1 MSSETSIDPALDPS
15 RENRRRAH
23 GRVFIGGSSALVIA
37 AALVSW
43 ATIWGR
49 RVQKNPD
56 VKLGAAPLVG
66 QWKFRPSIGYLMPI
80 GLALL
85 VIVAIPRLFARLQTR
100 WVVLSSVGLT
110 TAFTAA
116 LAGAD
121 GRVAMLA
128 PVIHRSEYWFWLD
141 KMPPTRQMLAKYD
154 QYDFIVN
161 FSTHIK
167 GHPPGYMLLLKG
179 LAALGLAKPWI
190 VASISYVSAGLVAGS
205 VLVVARRFGS
215 ANFTRKAAP
224 FLILAP
230 YAVWMGTSADA
241 VFSALVAMGA
251 AGIAVAATSIRSRT
265 RIGFAVLAGLL
276 LGASFYSS
284 WGTVTCGPII
294 LAALWCGSTW
304 RGSPSGFSPRR
315 GSTTSGSAR
324 RGLESLGSPVD
335 GSLSGQAVNR
345 DSSTPVPSLDSSIF
359 VGSGEAGKVSLSQR
373 FRNIAPVTLW
383 ALGGMAIVATAMTA
397 LGYNWF
403 AGVGLTRR
411 LYWKGTAQFRPW
423 RYFLVGNLGA
433 VLIALGGVAIIGIG
447 NLRLGRIRKRSA
459 ESKAR
464 LTAQASAPTPRNSGS
479 RLNTKRET
487 NLGWLRVFV
496 LGAVICVLT
505 ADFSQYSKGE
515 VERIWLPFMPWLTIP
530 AGVLI
535 RHRFWLLLHASN
547 AIVLQVMLISK
558 W

>member
-1 MSSETSIDPALDPS
+1 MSSVSNNDQVLEPS
-15 RENRRRAH
+15 PSNKRRIA
-23 GRVFIGGSSALVIA
+23 IGGSSALVLA
-37 AALVSW
+37 VALVSW

-49 RVQKNPD
+49 RVQRNPD

-85 VIVAIPRLFARLQTR
+85 IIVAIPRLFVRLQTR
-100 WVVLSSVGLT
+100 WVVLSTVGLT
-110 TAFTAA
+110 AAFTAA

-128 PVIHRSEYWFWLD
+128 PVVHRSEYWFWLN
-141 KMPPTRQMLAKYD
+141 KMPPTRQMLSKYD

-167 GHPPGYMLLLKG
+167 GHPPGYVLILKA
-179 LAALGLAKPWI
+179 LSALGLAKPWI
-190 VASISYVSAGLVAGS
+190 IASLSYLSAGVVAGS
-205 VLVVARRFGS
+205 VLVVARRFGT
-215 ANFTRKAAP
+215 AKLTRKAGP

-251 AGIAVAATSIRSRT
+251 AGIAVATTSIRSRR
-265 RIGFAVLAGLL
+265 RIGLAVLAGLL

-294 LAALWCGSTW
+294 LAALWCGSTSGFATW
-304 RGSPSGFSPRR
+304 WGSP
-315 GSTTSGSAR
+315 
-324 RGLESLGSPVD
+324 L
-335 GSLSGQAVNR
+335 
-345 DSSTPVPSLDSSIF
+345 
-359 VGSGEAGKVSLSQR
+359 VGSGDAGKVSLRQR
-373 FRNIAPVTLW
+373 FRNIAPITLW
-383 ALGGMAIVATAMTA
+383 TLGGMAIVAAAMTA

-403 AGVGLTRR
+403 AGAGLTRR

-423 RYFLVGNLGA
+423 RYFLVGNFGA

-447 NLRLGRIRKRSA
+447 TLGIGTLGIDTRGIGRTRKRSA

-464 LTAQASAPTPRNSGS
+464 QTGQATTTTPLNSGNRS
-479 RLNTKRET
+479 NTKRET

-496 LGAVICVLT
+496 LGAIFCVLV

-515 VERIWLPFMPWLTIP
+515 VERIWLPFMPWLTVP
-530 AGVLI
+530 AAILT
-535 RHRFWLLLHASN
+535 RHRLWLLFHAST
-547 AIVLQVMLISK
+547 AIILQVMLISK